1 MYKRRIAQWGLV
13 KNNRE
18 NEMRILYEVEI
29 LRQKENRTPLQSFRI
44 GTRHVPRA
52 KAFRYFRRKGFPAAA
67 SISQVLEAKVRN
79 ESDQLHAGQDLSF
92 KAQIPQNTYFA
103 SPEETSAVINKQCLN
118 EATPQVQQ
126 LACSSKL
133 PATPDDTME
142 HRLVEGLLMNLG
154 SYIHAFFESRPERL
168 DRRNIRLQTERVQRF
183 SYHTREGKAFLLE
196 ANKFIE
202 TEGNKPAT
210 KLFRKAFRSLNQ
222 ALDGVQQ
229 LILDDNPDFLF
240 AVLQMIQEL
249 AESGQLLVLGRFLAF
264 MSNMSD
270 IYLSETHPIRVI
282 LRAVAR
288 CETDMNEI
296 AAVGLKKAFSLYI
309 TTGYVDPTSLLATTK
324 LCKSLNKNECFQH
337 TVKRLDLLREA
348 QEELYG
354 HASIEV
360 CFNFI
365 TLGDILIAELSY
377 EDAFLIFM
385 DLYIRGKDDTCQD
398 GEWVQYYALCRL
410 GMIIR
415 LQNDLAVKYMPSKR
429 LFGTSHQP
437 FDEALHSLDC
447 SYGTVD
453 LRMKAIALREER
465 LMSETV
471 LPIVRDRLNLA
482 EDVLPWIEL
491 DISNVHLAAAEFPSI
506 AGIINL

>member
-18 NEMRILYEVEI
+18 HEMRILYEVEI

-44 GTRHVPRA
+44 RTRHVPRA
-52 KAFRYFRRKGFPAAA
+52 KAIRYFRRKGFPAAA
-67 SISQVLEAKVRN
+67 STSQVLEAKVRN
-79 ESDQLHAGQDLSF
+79 ESDQIHAGQDLSF
-92 KAQIPQNTYFA
+92 KAQIPQNTSFA
-103 SPEETSAVINKQCLN
+103 SPEKTPAVINKLCLN
-118 EATPQVQQ
+118 EVTPHVQQ
-126 LACSSKL
+126 PASSSKF
-133 PATPDDTME
+133 PTSPDDTME

-154 SYIHAFFESRPERL
+154 SYMHAFFESRPERL

-183 SYHTREGKAFLLE
+183 SYHTREAKAFLLE

-202 TEGNKPAT
+202 TESNKPAT
-210 KLFRKAFRSLNQ
+210 KLFRKAFLSLNQ

-240 AVLQMIQEL
+240 AILQMIKEL
-249 AESGQLLVLGRFLAF
+249 AESRKLLVLGRLLAF
-264 MSNMSD
+264 MSNIAD

-296 AAVGLKKAFSLYI
+296 AAMGLKKAFSLYI
-309 TTGYVDPTSLLATTK
+309 TSGYVDPTSLLATTK
-324 LCKSLNKNECFQH
+324 LCKSLNKKECFQH

-377 EDAFLIFM
+377 DDAFLIFM

-398 GEWVQYYALCRL
+398 G
-410 GMIIR
+410 
-415 LQNDLAVKYMPSKR
+415 
-429 LFGTSHQP
+429 
-437 FDEALHSLDC
+437 
-447 SYGTVD
+447 
-453 LRMKAIALREER
+453 
-465 LMSETV
+465 
-471 LPIVRDRLNLA
+471 
-482 EDVLPWIEL
+482 
-491 DISNVHLAAAEFPSI
+491 
-506 AGIINL
+506 